1 MSYDKMVDSAQL
13 DADLLAIANKIRE
26 AGGTSASLNFP
37 NDYISAIDELGR
49 ADLTI
54 PKDVDLIDYDGRL
67 LYSYTKDEFL
77 ALSTLPAN
85 PVNKGLIAQGWN
97 WTLADAQEFV
107 EEYGALVIGQNYT
120 TNDGKTRVYV
130 NIPNDYVQVG
140 RAFSINANLASGTT
154 CIVNWGDGNM
164 SSMSGS
170 NSNKSVNH
178 VYEQAGNYIIELEVT
193 VGSLKLGYSGSNNTL
208 TNSNMAEKLRVVKV
222 EIGEGVTGLCRNTFF
237 EMHNLKS
244 VSIPITCINH
254 DKGQDYSMFSG
265 VNLTGIVFPTGTPGQ
280 DTKIVG
286 NSANDILHLKY
297 IAIPKSMNGF
307 RINGNQTKSL
317 RKLIFP
323 SYTTS
328 TTLQTFLYDTN
339 SLTHFIVP
347 GTYTTIPADRCRSSF
362 IKSLIIPTT
371 VTSISA
377 TAFIY
382 NGSCREVH
390 LQPTTPPTLSNTN
403 AFGSIGSN
411 CIFYVP
417 YSADHSILEAYQSA
431 TNWSTYASQMQEEP
445 QS

>member
-1 MSYDKMVDSAQL
+1 MSLDKMVDSVQL
-13 DADLLAIANKIRE
+13 DANLTAIANKIRS
-26 AGGTSASLNFP
+26 AGGIANTLSFP
-37 NDYISAIDELGR
+37 NDFISAIDDIGR
-49 ADLTI
+49 EDLTV
-54 PKDVDLIDYDGRL
+54 PKDVDIIDYDGRL
-67 LYSYTKDEFL
+67 LYSYTKNEFL
-77 ALSTLPAN
+77 ALSALPAN

-140 RAFSINANLASGTT
+140 RSFSINANLANGTT
-154 CIVNWGDGNM
+154 CVVNWGDGNM

-170 NSNKSVNH
+170 NVNKGVNH

-193 VGSLKLGYSGSNNTL
+193 AGSLKLGYSGSNITL
-208 TNSNMAEKLRVVKV
+208 TNSNMAEKLRIVKV

-286 NSANDILHLKY
+286 NSTSDILHLKY
-297 IAIPKSMNGF
+297 IAIPKTMNGF
-307 RINGNQTKSL
+307 RMNGTHTRSL

-328 TTLQTFLYDTN
+328 TTLQIYLYDTN

-347 GTYTTIPADRCRSSF
+347 GTYTTIPTDRCRSSF
-362 IKSLIIPTT
+362 IKSLIIPAT

-382 NGSCREVH
+382 NESCREVH
-390 LQPTTPPTLSNTN
+390 LQPTTPPTLSNTS